1 VAGTRV
7 HVVPLPSDLD
17 PALCPPFIGPE
28 DRHDFVM
35 IGRLNAYKNVDVVLE
50 AWQRHVAGDGW
61 RGEDLVFI
69 GDGPAIAGALP
80 KHTRWRPGRYRY
92 CDVVATLAAAKGSV
106 AHYRRASQSGVQV
119 LSMQLGVTPIVST
132 AGGLPEFQPPGCPV
146 GVDDV
151 AGLATAF
158 DELAD
163 PCTATLRGA
172 AAARHYAQRFAVD
185 YSADRLLKV
194 LTEVLAARSPAAGTS
209 RGRRDTET
217 GWHRFDTQIGRCGD
231 YRPGL
236 QPPSPRQYDLGTG
249 IRWVRASF
257 DRFVAIRRFT
267 ALDVCGR

>member
-1 VAGTRV
+1 V

-17 PALCPPFIGPE
+17 PALCPPFVGSE

-61 RGEDLVFI
+61 RGDDLVFI

-80 KHTRWRPGRYRY
+80 KHTRWRSGRYRY
-92 CDVVATLAAAKGSV
+92 CDIVATLAAAKGSV

-132 AGGLPEFQPPGCPV
+132 AGGLPEFQPPGCPPV

-185 YSADRLLKV
+185 YSADRLLNV

-209 RGRRDTET
+209 T
-217 GWHRFDTQIGRCGD
+217 
-231 YRPGL
+231 
-236 QPPSPRQYDLGTG
+236 
-249 IRWVRASF
+249 
-257 DRFVAIRRFT
+257 
-267 ALDVCGR
+267 